1 MTQLRNHIK
10 TSDSTEIFQTWLC
23 QRFSELVKYSTTMNP
38 LLFVLKK
45 FRKYARFPTK
55 NPISVEIIS
64 HLLGGENM
72 DYVCMEIED
81 SFQCFD
87 YCHRDILQTI
97 QQEKDEI
104 TFFEDRKNSTSD
116 VLIAVTKQKR
126 TQSRRERLIFRSA
139 VRLTIMVEPNVGFT
153 RHFDFKGM

>member
-1 MTQLRNHIK
+1 MALSKVQRVGKVFDNDEPLTICSKKIQ
-10 TSDSTEIFQTWLC
+10 EIC
-23 QRFSELVKYSTTMNP
+23 KISY
-38 LLFVLKK
+38 
-45 FRKYARFPTK
+45 K

-87 YCHRDILQTI
+87 YCRRDILQTI

-116 VLIAVTKQKR
+116 VLIAVTKQKH